1 MTFFSTE
8 AELALMAPD
17 DGMGHFYPS
26 STCQSPPSIMYS
38 PPLHHMTHRPQTTMP
53 GNGGMYTPPQE
64 FRPIMDSPYPPHMWS
79 SQPQSMSMAP
89 APSYSYPPFTAMTS
103 PPTLTHA
110 HDTTLLP
117 QYPVTRPS
125 RSHSTSSSVGHG
137 FASSVISERS
147 PPPLS
152 RSISPSSPDLR
163 AYGIPNKNG
172 TWRCGYSGCTSRA
185 VFTRGCDL
193 RKHHKRHTKSFFCR
207 HGDCP
212 QSHGGGFSSKKDLA
226 RHEAKHN
233 PGVLCDWEGCDRVFS
248 RVDNMV
254 SSSILSEHKGMLLTL
269 YTEGPCQ
276 EDPSQGFS
284 EVVHNIIRI
293 KPKIHAV
300 AFAFARRASSI
311 AGSELI
317 PLSGKPATFLVALR
331 QATHTAEPWRPTSRP
346 RRRQA
351 ILALAPFTFV

>member
-17 DGMGHFYPS
+17 DGMGHLYPS

-38 PPLHHMTHRPQTTMP
+38 PPLHHMTHRPSTTMA
-53 GNGGMYTPPQE
+53 GHATMYTSPQDY
-64 FRPIMDSPYPPHMWS
+64 RPMMESPYPPHPFWTSQAQSVPMPPVS
-79 SQPQSMSMAP
+79 SYP
-89 APSYSYPPFTAMTS
+89 YPPFTDMGS
-103 PPTLTHA
+103 PTILS
-110 HDTTLLP
+110 HDSTLLS
-117 QYPVTRPS
+117 QYPGTTRPS

-137 FASSVISERS
+137 IASSVPSEAS
-147 PPPLS
+147 PPSLS
-152 RSISPSSPDLR
+152 RSLSPSSPDLR

-172 TWRCGYSGCTSRA
+172 TWSCAYPGCTSRA

-233 PGVLCDWEGCDRVFS
+233 PGVLCEWDGCDRVFS

-254 SSSILSEHKGMLLTL
+254 SLDNLFMMKRHGT
-269 YTEGPCQ
+269 
-276 EDPSQGFS
+276 
-284 EVVHNIIRI
+284 N
-293 KPKIHAV
+293 
-300 AFAFARRASSI
+300 
-311 AGSELI
+311 
-317 PLSGKPATFLVALR
+317 
-331 QATHTAEPWRPTSRP
+331 
-346 RRRQA
+346 
-351 ILALAPFTFV
+351 